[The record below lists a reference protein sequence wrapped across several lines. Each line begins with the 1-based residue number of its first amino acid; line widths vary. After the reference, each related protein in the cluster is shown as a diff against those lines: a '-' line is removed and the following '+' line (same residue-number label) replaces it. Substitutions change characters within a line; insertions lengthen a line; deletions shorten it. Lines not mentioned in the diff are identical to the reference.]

1 MANNATYITVTG
13 NLTRDPEGAFT
24 ASGVFRAR
32 ISIAVTPRRFDKQ
45 AGEWT
50 DGETTFWDAT
60 AWRALGEHVAESLN
74 KGDRV
79 IATGTVTTHR
89 WQDEATGE
97 PRSRVVLDLE
107 DIGPSL
113 AWATTNVAKA
123 TRTNGRS
130 SGARSAPAG
139 DAWAV
144 NGPTADNDVP
154 F

>member
-13 NLTRDPEGAFT
+13 NLTRDPEGRFT
-24 ASGVFRAR
+24 ASGVFVTR

-50 DGETTFWDAT
+50 DGETTYWDAT
-60 AWRALGEHVAESLN
+60 AWRGLAEHAAESLR

-79 IATGTVTTHR
+79 IATGTVTTSR
-89 WQDEATGE
+89 WEDAETGE

-113 AWATTNVAKA
+113 AWATATVVKA
-123 TRTNGRS
+123 GRS
-130 SGARSAPAG
+130 NGPNRATGAPQG
-139 DAWAV
+139 DAWAG
-144 NGPTADNDVP
+144 NGAAASGEPP